1 MTFKSLGTTVEG
13 NEAAMIVCHCHRVS
27 DRQIRSTVREGAVSV
42 AEIGRRC
49 GAGTG
54 CGGCRPEVSAI
65 LQAEEGEHGARR
77 SLLPMLQTG

>member
-1 MTFKSLGTTVEG
+1 
-13 NEAAMIVCHCHRVS
+13 MIVCHCHRVS
-27 DRQIRSTVREGAVSV
+27 DRQIRCAVREGAASV
-42 AEIGRRC
+42 AEIGRSC

-65 LQAEEGEHGARR
+65 LQAEEAQGGARL